1 MRGRGRRRGRGGAGV
16 AGGGVHDDARIF
28 VIAHEGRVGDLAGEV
43 VHDDQIFIGGVKLG
57 LEICGHGFS
66 SGARV
71 ARLADEQVVGG
82 NRVGQRG
89 QLGGGHAVIGEVRK
103 VRVRVRVNGRGN
115 ILTFRPE
122 RRTIKYRVSTETNIL
137 ILRAAA
143 ELKTAG
149 AREIYVFGSAAKGTG
164 DVASDLDLAVSGLPP
179 SVFYRMGARV
189 SDLIGRSVD
198 LIDLDINTPFTRYL
212 RTENEL
218 VRVG

>member
-1 MRGRGRRRGRGGAGV
+1 
-16 AGGGVHDDARIF
+16 
-28 VIAHEGRVGDLAGEV
+28 
-43 VHDDQIFIGGVKLG
+43 
-57 LEICGHGFS
+57 
-66 SGARV
+66 
-71 ARLADEQVVGG
+71 
-82 NRVGQRG
+82 
-89 QLGGGHAVIGEVRK
+89 
-103 VRVRVRVNGRGN
+103 
-115 ILTFRPE
+115 
-122 RRTIKYRVSTETNIL
+122 VSIETDIL
-137 ILRAAA
+137 IRRAAA

-164 DVASDLDLAVSGLPP
+164 DADSDLDLAVSGLPP